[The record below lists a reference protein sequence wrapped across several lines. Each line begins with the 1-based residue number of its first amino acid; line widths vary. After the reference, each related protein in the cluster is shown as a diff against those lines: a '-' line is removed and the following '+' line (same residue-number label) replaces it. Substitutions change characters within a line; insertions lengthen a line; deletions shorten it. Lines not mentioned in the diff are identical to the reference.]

1 MGWSKCGGNEVGRA
15 VGHVSRASLPPADT
29 QMSFTSAPPDYH
41 GFIIFW
47 RISSRK
53 SFYFCPSHINLL
65 FREVNKRWTCPS
77 SVPSSQSQLLPLLM
91 ARALARYTNI
101 WLGSNLKK
109 IMLPN
114 SIWLRSGKPT
124 HTKSAVFFADR
135 SKGGPLFKKFG
146 CKFCIVQRV
155 EIVLKGGFRVISG
168 PWNIPWG
175 RGWVSEGWFTAKK
188 HV

>member
-109 IMLPN
+109 IKLPN

-124 HTKSAVFFADR
+124 HTMSAVFFCR
-135 SKGGPLFKKFG
+135 SFERGTL
-146 CKFCIVQRV
+146 VQKIWVQILYSSACRNC
-155 EIVLKGGFRVISG
+155 LKRRFQGDFRALEHSMREGVSQ
-168 PWNIPWG
+168 WG
-175 RGWVSEGWFTAKK
+175 LIYS
-188 HV
+188 